1 MKGSG
6 ATRPQTVK
14 GTGTPPIGMPDLA
27 GHKDTGKGQG
37 RSTPVN
43 ENSSHYGNVSGCCS
57 QPVKMGKGKK

>member
-1 MKGSG
+1 
-6 ATRPQTVK
+6 
-14 GTGTPPIGMPDLA
+14 MPDLA